1 LTILA
6 PAIFYELLD
15 YNDFMPTPVLA
26 TKLYIPSS
34 RTNVVVRSRLIEQL
48 NKGLSSSRTPGVT
61 LISAPAG
68 FGKTTLASKWV
79 LGCKQPVAWLSLDE
93 GDGDLKRF
101 LGYLVAALQTIIPEI
116 GMNVLGALQASHIP
130 DPESFLITLI
140 NEIDSIPNKFIF
152 ILDDYHMLD
161 SKPVDQALNFLVEH
175 LPQQMHLVITTRED
189 PSLPLARLRA
199 RDQLTELRAADLRFT
214 PAEATEFLNQ
224 VMGLNL
230 TVENI
235 AALEARTE
243 GWIAGLQLAALSMQG
258 HASRDVTSFIQ
269 SFTGA
274 HHFVLDYLLEEVLHQ
289 QPENVQAFLLRTS
302 ILNRLCGSL
311 CDTVL
316 LDPFVSGQETLES
329 LERANLFIVALDNE
343 RHWYRYHHLF
353 GDLLR
358 QRQGQSLKPEELA
371 KYHIRASEWYEQ
383 NGEEAEA
390 FQHAVA
396 AKDFNRAAGLAEKY
410 WQGMNQSFQ
419 SAVWL
424 GWVKQLPENLIRT
437 RPVLCTQIGWAFMDA
452 GDVESSESSL
462 RDAELC
468 LEGSSDAMVVVDEK
482 EIQTLPARIAFAR
495 AYNAQTKRDFSATV
509 KYAELAI
516 KLAPEGD
523 QFMRAGAAVMLGGTY
538 WASGDLDA
546 ACKSMSDWIDSSLK
560 AGNYIFSIAS
570 ESGKAEIQTAQ
581 GHLREALRTY
591 EQSLQH
597 ASKYGSEVNQILAHH
612 HLGLALLHYEMG
624 NDESAAQ
631 YFQQSLELGKQS
643 TLVDFPYRR
652 SLAQARLKESEGDL
666 EAALEFLDEA
676 KHLFISTPIPN
687 TRPVE
692 ALKARIYL
700 KQGQLSKAQD
710 WVREFGITVN
720 DELSYLREFEHITLA
735 RVLIVEYQNIAS
747 EDKLNDALRLLS
759 RLLQTAEDAKRMG
772 SMIEI
777 LTVQALAFNTYGE
790 PSHALASLKH
800 ALTLAEPEG
809 YFRFFVNEGKP
820 MAELLTALS
829 QSREDDRLNTSIRKL
844 LNAFDKPKSA
854 PANAQPLIDPL
865 SERELEVLRLVAD
878 GLSNDEISQKLFLA
892 LSTVKGHN
900 LRIFGKLQ
908 AKSRTEAVARAREL
922 GLL

>member
-1 LTILA
+1 MSI
-6 PAIFYELLD
+6 
-15 YNDFMPTPVLA
+15 LA
-26 TKLYIPSS
+26 TKLHVPLPRS
-34 RTNVVVRSRLIEQL
+34 RTVLRARLMDQL
-48 NKGLSSSRTPGVT
+48 NTGLDRKHKLT

-68 FGKTTLASKWV
+68 FGKTTLASEWV
-79 LGCKQPVAWLSLDE
+79 ITYKQPVAWLSLDE

-101 LGYLVAALQTIIPEI
+101 LSYLVAALQTIFPEI
-116 GMNVLGALQASHIP
+116 GMNLLGALQASHIP
-130 DPESFLITLI
+130 DSESLLTTLI

-152 ILDDYHMLD
+152 VLDDYHMLD
-161 SKPVDQALNFLVEH
+161 LKPVDQALNFLVEY
-175 LPQQMHLVITTRED
+175 LPPQMHLVITTRED

-199 RDQLTELRAADLRFT
+199 REQLTELRAADLRFT
-214 PAEATEFLNQ
+214 PAEAAEFLNQ

-258 HASRDVTSFIQ
+258 HASRDVANFIQ

-289 QPENVQAFLLRTS
+289 QPENIQAFLLRTS

-311 CDTVL
+311 CDAVL
-316 LDPFVSGQETLES
+316 LDPSVSGQETLES
-329 LERANLFIVALDNE
+329 LERANLFIVSLDNE

-358 QRQGQSLKPEELA
+358 QRQGQNLKPEELA
-371 KYHIRASEWYEQ
+371 KYHLRASEWYEQ

-390 FQHAVA
+390 FQHAIA
-396 AKDFNRAAGLAEKY
+396 ARDFNRASELAEKY

-424 GWVKQLPENLIRT
+424 GWVKQLPASLIRT
-437 RPVLCTQIGWAFMDA
+437 RPVLCTQISWAFMDA

-468 LEGSSDAMVVVDEK
+468 LEDVSEAMAVVDEK

-495 AYNAQTKRDFSATV
+495 AYNAQTRRDFSATV

-516 KLAPEGD
+516 ELAPEGD
-523 QFMRAGAAVMLGGTY
+523 QFMRAGAAAILGGSY

-597 ASKYGSEVNQILAHH
+597 ASTYGSEVNQILAHH
-612 HLGLALLHYEMG
+612 YLGLALLHHEMG

-631 YFQQSLELGKQS
+631 YFQQSIELGKQS
-643 TLVDFPYRR
+643 TLVDFPYRK
-652 SLAQARLKESEGDL
+652 SLAQARLKEAEGDL
-666 EAALEFLDEA
+666 DAAVEFLDEA
-676 KHLFISTPIPN
+676 KRLFISTPIPN
-687 TRPVE
+687 TRPVD

-710 WVREFGITVN
+710 WVYECGITVN
-720 DELSYLREFEHITLA
+720 DELSYLREYEHIMLA
-735 RVLIVEYQNIAS
+735 RVLIAAYQSTAS
-747 EDKLNDALRLLS
+747 EDKMKDALGLLS
-759 RLLQTAEDAKRMG
+759 RLLQTAEDTKRMG
-772 SMIEI
+772 SMLEI
-777 LTVQALAFNTYGE
+777 LTAQALAFHAHGE
-790 PSHALASLKH
+790 QSQSLASLKH
-800 ALTLAEPEG
+800 ALTLADPEG
-809 YFRFFVNEGKP
+809 YFRFFMNENKSIVG
-820 MAELLTALS
+820 LLKALIH
-829 QSREDDRLNTSIRKL
+829 SREDNKLNNYIRKL
-844 LNAFDKPKSA
+844 LNAFGETKPE

-900 LRIFGKLQ
+900 LRIFNKLQ

-922 GLL
+922 GLLP

>member
-1 LTILA
+1 
-6 PAIFYELLD
+6 
-15 YNDFMPTPVLA
+15 MPTPVLT

-34 RTNVVVRSRLIEQL
+34 RTNVVVRPRLIKRL
-48 NKGLSSSRTPGVT
+48 NEVLSSSRTPGVT

-68 FGKTTLASKWV
+68 FGKTTLVSEWV
-79 LGCKQPVAWLSLDE
+79 TGCKRPTVWLSLDE
-93 GDGDLKRF
+93 RDNDLTRF
-101 LGYLVAALQTIIPEI
+101 LTYLISALQTFVVEI
-116 GMNVLGALQASHIP
+116 GAGALGMLQASPPQVPSI
-130 DPESFLITLI
+130 ELILTALI
-140 NEIDSIPNKFIF
+140 NEVGAIPDDFILV
-152 ILDDYHMLD
+152 LDDYHMLD
-161 SKPVDQALNFLVEH
+161 SKVIDEVLSFIVEH
-175 LPQQMHLVITTRED
+175 LPQQMHLVIVTRED
-189 PSLPLARLRA
+189 PPLPLARLRA
-199 RDQLTELRAADLRFT
+199 RNQLTELRTADLRFS
-214 PAEATEFLNQ
+214 PSEAADFLNR

-230 TVENI
+230 STQDV

-258 HASRDVTSFIQ
+258 HASRDITNFIQ

-289 QPENVQAFLLRTS
+289 QPENIQAFLLRTS
-302 ILNRLCGSL
+302 ILNRLCGPL
-311 CDTVL
+311 CDAVL
-316 LDPFVSGQETLES
+316 LDPSVSGQGTLEF
-329 LERANLFIVALDNE
+329 LERANLFIVSLDNE

-358 QRQGQSLKPEELA
+358 QRQGQNLKPEELA
-371 KYHIRASEWYEQ
+371 KYHIRASKWYEQ
-383 NGEEAEA
+383 NNEEAEA
-390 FQHAVA
+390 FQHAIA
-396 AKDFNRAAGLAEKY
+396 ARDFNRAAGLAEKY

-424 GWVKQLPENLIRT
+424 GWVKQLPESLIRT

-452 GDVESSESSL
+452 GDLESSESSL
-462 RDAELC
+462 RDAELY
-468 LEGSSDAMVVVDEK
+468 LEGSFEAMVVVDEK

-495 AYNAQTKRDFSATV
+495 AYNAQTRRDFSATV
-509 KYAELAI
+509 RFAELVI

-523 QFMRAGAAVMLGGTY
+523 QFIRAGASAILGGSY

-597 ASKYGSEVNQILAHH
+597 ASTYGSEVNQILAHH
-612 HLGLALLHYEMG
+612 HLGLAFLHHEMG
-624 NDESAAQ
+624 NDESSAQ
-631 YFQQSLELGKQS
+631 YFQQSMELGQRS
-643 TLVDFPYRR
+643 TLVEFPYRM
-652 SLAQARLKESEGDL
+652 SLAKARLKESEGDL
-666 EAALEFLDEA
+666 DAALEFLNEA
-676 KHLFISTPIPN
+676 KRLFISTPIPY

-692 ALKARIYL
+692 ALKAQIYL

-710 WVREFGITVN
+710 WVRESGITVN

-735 RVLIVEYQNIAS
+735 RVLIAKYQSTAS
-747 EDKLNDALRLLS
+747 EDKIKDALELLS
-759 RLLQTAEDAKRMG
+759 HLLQTAEHANRMG
-772 SMIEI
+772 SVLEI
-777 LTVQALAFNTYGE
+777 LMVQALAFHAHGNT
-790 PSHALASLKH
+790 PQALASLKH

-829 QSREDDRLNTSIRKL
+829 HVRENDRLNTYIRKL
-844 LNAFDKPKSA
+844 LNAFDKTKPE

-878 GLSNDEISQKLFLA
+878 GLSNDEISQKLFVA

-922 GLL
+922 GLLP